1 MVKYKLLLSSLFIH
15 LVFTHNALAAEDK
28 FYINKLN
35 HCRISNPATNDYE
48 PVKFQSTNNLLRGT
62 GEMPVYCGKKIIIK
76 GRLLDQNC
84 VPVSDAKIYLW
95 QVDCDGKYPYLP
107 LRNGIDK
114 NLINPKNASSFK
126 GSGIATTNN
135 LGEFYFIT
143 TYPPAVAGEK
153 PLVNVRAEHR
163 MLGKL
168 QTKLMLSKSHIDD
181 LQDDLDEILTTVMD
195 DTEIYNFDITIR
207 GESLSRY

>member
-1 MVKYKLLLSSLFIH
+1 MTIQKLQSIGLSTLLLS
-15 LVFTHNALAAEDK
+15 ALTAQGAEDK
-28 FYINKLN
+28 FYINNLN
-35 HCRISNPATNDYE
+35 HCKITKTATNDYE
-48 PVKFQSTNNLLRGT
+48 PVKFQSTNNLLRGS

-95 QVDCDGKYPYLP
+95 QADCDGKYPYQPMRSKVDLS
-107 LRNGIDK
+107 LV
-114 NLINPKNASSFK
+114 NLENASSFK
-126 GSGIATTNN
+126 GSGTATTNN

-143 TYPPAVAGEK
+143 TYPPKVAGEK
-153 PLVNVRAEHR
+153 SHVNVRVDHR

-168 QTKLMLSKSHIDD
+168 QTKLELSKSHIDD
-181 LQDDLDEILTTVMD
+181 LQDDLDEILTTMMD
-195 DTEIYNFDITIR
+195 DTEVYSFDITIR

>member
-1 MVKYKLLLSSLFIH
+1 MYLLTIQSAMAI
-15 LVFTHNALAAEDK
+15 EDK
-28 FYINKLN
+28 FYVNKLN
-35 HCRISNPATNDYE
+35 HCKISNTATNDYE

-62 GEMPVYCGKKIIIK
+62 GQMPVYCGKKIIIR

-107 LRNGIDK
+107 LRSGIDK
-114 NLINPKNASSFK
+114 ALTNPQNASSFK

-143 TYPPAVAGEK
+143 TYPPGVGGEK
-153 PLVNVRAEHR
+153 PLVNIRAEHR
-163 MLGKL
+163 MLGKF
-168 QTKLMLSKSHIDD
+168 QTKLVLSNANSDD
-181 LQDDLDEILTTVMD
+181 LQDDLDEALTTVMD
-195 DTEIYNFDITIR
+195 DTEMYNFDITIR

>member
-1 MVKYKLLLSSLFIH
+1 MSKYKITFTLL
-15 LVFTHNALAAEDK
+15 FTYFFAMYSARAAEDK
-28 FYINKLN
+28 FYVNRLN
-35 HCRISNPATNDYE
+35 HCKISEMATNDYE
-48 PVKFQSTNNLLRGT
+48 PAKFQSTNNLLRGT
-62 GEMPVYCGKKIIIK
+62 GEIPVHCGKKIIVK

-107 LRNGIDK
+107 LRNKIDK
-114 NLINPKNASSFK
+114 SLINSENASSFK
-126 GSGIATTNN
+126 GSGTATTNN

-143 TYPPAVAGEK
+143 TYPPAIRGEK
-153 PLVNVRAEHR
+153 SHVNIRAEHR

-168 QTKLMLSKSHIDD
+168 QTKLVLSPSHIDD
-181 LQDDLDEILTTVMD
+181 LQDDLNEVLATVMD